1 MGSSRAS
8 FPQPKIVMGDTDQEG
23 KIKQENV
30 KNNWKSLK
38 SVSVEFPNATTARG
52 EGRGVLSRKKSPP

>member
-1 MGSSRAS
+1 
-8 FPQPKIVMGDTDQEG
+8 MGDTDQEG